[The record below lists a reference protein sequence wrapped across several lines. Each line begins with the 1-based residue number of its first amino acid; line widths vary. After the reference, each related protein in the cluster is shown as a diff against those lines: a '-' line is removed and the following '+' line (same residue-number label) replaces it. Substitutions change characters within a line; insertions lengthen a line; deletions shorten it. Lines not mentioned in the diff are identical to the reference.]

1 MEVRKDSREMSV
13 VKGGGEK
20 KSRREMSEGMKRKRG
35 ERVTRRT
42 QMSERVWNDDAK
54 PTLHRLVRQTY
65 RQGTAVEQRYGPRS
79 ITVCNNSLAQN
90 KSEGGFL
97 KAQ

>member
-35 ERVTRRT
+35 GRVTRRRCQNGFGMMT
-42 QMSERVWNDDAK
+42 RSLLYTALCAK
-54 PTLHRLVRQTY
+54 HIDKGPPWSS
-65 RQGTAVEQRYGPRS
+65 GTARDPSQSAIIP
-79 ITVCNNSLAQN
+79 
-90 KSEGGFL
+90 
-97 KAQ
+97 

>member
-35 ERVTRRT
+35 GRVTRRRRQNGFGMMT
-42 QMSERVWNDDAK
+42 RS
-54 PTLHRLVRQTY
+54 LHRLVRQTY
-65 RQGTAVEQRYGPRS
+65 HIDKVPPWSSGTARDPSQS
-79 ITVCNNSLAQN
+79 AINSLAQN
-90 KSEGGFL
+90 KSERGFL